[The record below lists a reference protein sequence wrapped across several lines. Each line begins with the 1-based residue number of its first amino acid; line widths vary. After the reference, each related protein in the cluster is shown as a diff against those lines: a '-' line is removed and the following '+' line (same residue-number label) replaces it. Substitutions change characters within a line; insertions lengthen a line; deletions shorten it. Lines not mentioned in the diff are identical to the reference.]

1 MAAAPPQHLSLCS
14 IKLCCTNLRTEETLG
29 SFPLSAQHIYLPFF
43 IIQRL
48 LKVFFFC
55 ILMKS
60 LQIVYIP
67 MFSVGL
73 KVQRLS

>member
-29 SFPLSAQHIYLPFF
+29 SFPLSAQYIYLPFF

-48 LKVFFFC
+48 LEVFFFFWYPHEKPPNC
-55 ILMKS
+55 LHTN
-60 LQIVYIP
+60 V
-67 MFSVGL
+67 
-73 KVQRLS
+73 